1 MPIKI
6 LIIEDSIFSRT
17 FIKKFFQGKNVEISE
32 AVNGLEGIKKIR
44 ENTPDLIFLDLLMP
58 ELDGFEVLERL
69 KKSDLKIPV
78 IVLTAD
84 IQETSKK
91 RCFDLGAKFFLNK
104 PFKQEKITEILNSA
118 FPEKSW

>member
-1 MPIKI
+1 MQKKI
-6 LIIEDSIFSRT
+6 LIIEDSILSRT
-17 FIKKFFQGKNVEISE
+17 FIKNFLLEKNVQIAE
-32 AVNGLEGIKKIR
+32 AVNGLDGIKKIR

-69 KKSDLKIPV
+69 KKAESKIPV
-78 IVLTAD
+78 IILTAD

-104 PFKQEKITEILNSA
+104 PFKKEKFIDVLKSV
-118 FPEKSW
+118 FPEESW

>member
-1 MPIKI
+1 M
-6 LIIEDSIFSRT
+6 
-17 FIKKFFQGKNVEISE
+17 EISE

-91 RCFDLGAKFFLNK
+91 RCFDLGAKNLILEMTFFLRGVL
-104 PFKQEKITEILNSA
+104 QLSC
-118 FPEKSW
+118 SR